1 LELICRNCGTKT
13 PEELGFCTNCRR
25 RLFPRTKFDLIP
37 ADFTYPPD
45 LSAIESI
52 KVTGPLPY
60 IVKRLALANY
70 EKTLVSNL
78 SVKAHKVSYPSQVD
92 LLARQCAMLLAIDFL
107 PEIFII
113 DGGPPNAFTFGS
125 EEQAYLVMDSS
136 LFEALTPTE
145 LMAVIAH
152 ELGHVKSGH
161 MMYHTL
167 AEALGSGINLSASL
181 MGLGMLAIP
190 VRLALLSWHRESEVT
205 ADRTSLLAVNDIQ
218 VLHSLLW
225 KLGSSRGVTS
235 LDQPRNQEQRVGML
249 EAVGELFRTHPLDS
263 NRFKLAKE
271 FWQSQEF
278 LRARQK
284 IQRRQSLLRALVPV
298 CRFCGQSKSAEDLFC
313 LQCGRCQT

>member
-1 LELICRNCGTKT
+1 L
-13 PEELGFCTNCRR
+13 
-25 RLFPRTKFDLIP
+25 DL
-37 ADFTYPPD
+37 
-45 LSAIESI
+45 
-52 KVTGPLPY
+52 
-60 IVKRLALANY
+60 
-70 EKTLVSNL
+70 
-78 SVKAHKVSYPSQVD
+78 
-92 LLARQCAMLLAIDFL
+92 
-107 PEIFII
+107 
-113 DGGPPNAFTFGS
+113 
-125 EEQAYLVMDSS
+125 
-136 LFEALTPTE
+136 
-145 LMAVIAH
+145 
-152 ELGHVKSGH
+152 
-161 MMYHTL
+161 
-167 AEALGSGINLSASL
+167 
-181 MGLGMLAIP
+181 LAIP

-298 CRFCGQSKSAEDLFC
+298 CRFCGQSKSTEDLFC